1 MYLLSPRMATIRK
14 TIMTIPSTGED
25 EENLDHSHIAE
36 ENLKWYSLSGK
47 QCGSFLKKINVWL
60 F

>member
-1 MYLLSPRMATIRK
+1 MAAIRK
-14 TIMTIPSTGED
+14 TIMTIPSTGKD
-25 EENLDHSHIAE
+25 EENLDYSHIAE
-36 ENLKWYSLSGK
+36 KNFKWYSLSGK